1 MDERFDFR
9 EVGFFPDRKGGFFL
23 GFCVVDLGKSFS
35 LVDLDLKRV
44 DLGTG
49 FEILAETFGFFWRCV
64 LEEEEEEQEEEEEF
78 EEMRK
83 GRQPLEASMDM
94 EEEVETLLLL
104 LLNLGITFRS
114 CKGLLFS

>member
-1 MDERFDFR
+1 M
-9 EVGFFPDRKGGFFL
+9 GFFPDRKGRFFL
-23 GFCVVDLGKSFS
+23 GFCVMGLGKSFS

-49 FEILAETFGFFWRCV
+49 FEILEETFGVLWKCV
-64 LEEEEEEQEEEEEF
+64 LEEEDEETEEDEEEEEF

-83 GRQPLEASMDM
+83 GRRPLGASM
-94 EEEVETLLLL
+94 VLLLL
-104 LLNLGITFRS
+104 LHLGITFRS

>member
-1 MDERFDFR
+1 M
-9 EVGFFPDRKGGFFL
+9 
-23 GFCVVDLGKSFS
+23 GFCVVGLGKSFS
-35 LVDLDLKRV
+35 LVHLDLKRA

-49 FEILAETFGFFWRCV
+49 FKFLEETFGFLWRCV
-64 LEEEEEEQEEEEEF
+64 LEEEEEQEEEEEEF

-83 GRQPLEASMDM
+83 GRRPLGASMEM

-104 LLNLGITFRS
+104 LLHLGITFRS